1 MAKIPAPIGNDFCPQ
16 TLFLYGTYKKDGT
29 PNFGLFCWISYCCW
43 GSEIGVMAC
52 IGLDKL
58 TKDRIRE
65 TGMFSANL
73 VTENL
78 LPLADYCG
86 CNDGYTTDK
95 TRVLPTCAPGNVLH
109 VPTLTQS
116 PVSMELEVIR
126 TVSLGDGEVYLCKIR
141 HVSAEESLLKQSESL
156 ETRMRRIAPIHTTC
170 RTYFSYDGKVLGAWG
185 DLQSRL

>member
-65 TGMFSANL
+65 TGCFPPISSPRTCCRSQIIAAATMDIRQTKRVSSPL
-73 VTENL
+73 VR
-78 LPLADYCG
+78 PG
-86 CNDGYTTDK
+86 
-95 TRVLPTCAPGNVLH
+95 TCC
-109 VPTLTQS
+109 TF
-116 PVSMELEVIR
+116 
-126 TVSLGDGEVYLCKIR
+126 R
-141 HVSAEESLLKQSESL
+141 H
-156 ETRMRRIAPIHTTC
+156 
-170 RTYFSYDGKVLGAWG
+170 
-185 DLQSRL
+185 